1 MVLGLGAAGQAAELA
16 PVYYAGVA
24 ATGAHLAWQARG
36 FDGRVSVAAP
46 LTRPQIATV
55 DLQSPADCA
64 AKFKSNAAL
73 GGVVFAAAVLGRAC
87 A

>member
-36 FDGRVSVAAP
+36 AMGVAVAP
-46 LTRPQIATV
+46 LTCPQIATV